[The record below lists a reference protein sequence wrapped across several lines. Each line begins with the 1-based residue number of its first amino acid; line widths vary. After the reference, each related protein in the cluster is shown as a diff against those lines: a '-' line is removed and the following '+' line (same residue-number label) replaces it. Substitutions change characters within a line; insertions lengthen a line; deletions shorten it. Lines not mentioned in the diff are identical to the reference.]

1 MDEPERFFG
10 KYKGTVLQN
19 VDPNGIGRITA
30 SVPAVSSLLP
40 TSWCMPCYPIAGK
53 KIGVYCAPQIG
64 SGVWIEFEG
73 GDPDKPIWSGC
84 FYGLA
89 AEMPGDSPGA
99 NPVLPN
105 FVIQGQLQQR
115 IVVSDLPGPTGGIIL
130 KSISGASITV
140 NDTGIYIDNGM
151 GASIKLVAKVVTI
164 NDGAL
169 MITG

>member
-1 MDEPERFFG
+1 MSAQKFFG
-10 KYKGTVLQN
+10 KYRGTVVQN
-19 VDPNGIGRITA
+19 VDPNGLGRILA
-30 SVPAVSSLLP
+30 SVPAVSLLLP

-53 KIGVYCAPQIG
+53 KIGAYYAPQIG

-84 FYGLA
+84 FYGTSV
-89 AEMPGDSPGA
+89 EMPGESPGT
-99 NPVLPN
+99 NPLLPN

-115 IVVSDLPGPTGGIIL
+115 IVISDEPGPRGGIIL
-130 KSISGASITV
+130 KAFSGASITV
-140 NDTGIYIDNGM
+140 NDTGIYIDNGL
-151 GASIKLVAKVVTI
+151 GAKITLVTKAVTI